1 MLGFCKASEMG
12 EAASVVIL
20 TPPCA
25 ERCHGCYALV
35 HVLQA
40 GFCGQALRQRK
51 LRELQHS
58 GVPTKYC
65 AELARK
71 TFISSR

>member
-1 MLGFCKASEMG
+1 MLTA
-12 EAASVVIL
+12 
-20 TPPCA
+20 PCA
-25 ERCHGCYALV
+25 ERQQCCHHHDASL
-35 HVLQA
+35 HMLQA
-40 GFCGQALRQRK
+40 DSCWQALRQKK

-71 TFISSR
+71 TFISGR